1 MFLGGRSRWYPHA
14 LDALMMEALACRD
27 GMLLAKERVVMKLVL
42 ETDSQELVSFG
53 LEATIKGHA

>member
-27 GMLLAKERVVMKLVL
+27 GMLLAKEW
-42 ETDSQELVSFG
+42 Q
-53 LEATIKGHA
+53 